1 MLAVNSRY
9 PPKKA
14 AGTEPIATGK
24 NTLKLKNLCRINR
37 KLPTDETMILRIKP
51 IGFIIF
57 IGVPINDM
65 IAIYDDA
72 PAVPNRRVQYG
83 PKKNE
88 GCRYVIVN

>member
-1 MLAVNSRY
+1 MY

-14 AGTEPIATGK
+14 AGIEPIATGK

-37 KLPTDETMILRIKP
+37 KLLIDETMILRIKP
-51 IGFIIF
+51 MGFIVV

-72 PAVPNRRVQYG
+72 PPCPTEEYNIA
-83 PKKNE
+83 PKKMKNA
-88 GCRYVIVN
+88 VT